1 MTLQFIDKVT
11 GGLLHGGKWAQA
23 RIQLEFSFFSRK
35 NDVGYQWIFK
45 GHFKGLLNTSNRVF
59 NARMCCT
66 QTCVF
71 STRNNLQ
78 KISSKNSK
86 KLRNFNHGLDF
97 AWEAYKNFNFDS
109 KKFKITIL
117 WRKMSQDQL
126 RSAILKSTRTEVHCL
141 DAVFSRECSWR
152 GIIKNFLKIRSLEDY

>member
-11 GGLLHGGKWAQA
+11 SGLLHGGKWAQA

-35 NDVGYQWIFK
+35 NDVGKQWIFK
-45 GHFKGLLNTSNRVF
+45 GHFKGLFKTSNRVF

-66 QTCVF
+66 QACF
-71 STRNNLQ
+71 FCTRNNLQ

-97 AWEAYKNFNFDS
+97 AWEAYKNF
-109 KKFKITIL
+109 KITIL
-117 WRKMSQDQL
+117 WTKMSQDRL